1 LLVERKRFENDS
13 EIWCEEVRKWSLDR
27 GDVLMSYVFVEIV
40 LDGILCVKRCPKFV
54 DSVGFIDAYG
64 IIKYFK
70 ELGYS
75 DVGVIGRVW

>member
-1 LLVERKRFENDS
+1 
-13 EIWCEEVRKWSLDR
+13 
-27 GDVLMSYVFVEIV
+27 MSYVFVEIM